1 MNHIL
6 TRIRL
11 VEAVDARIVVAVVHI
26 HVIRCAMIY
35 VKTVASQNVVVN
47 AAIVVE
53 LLVTKVVEK
62 VAVAHVERCA
72 QAQW

>member
-11 VEAVDARIVVAVVHI
+11 VEAVDARIVVAVV

-62 VAVAHVERCA
+62 VAVAHVKRCA

>member
-1 MNHIL
+1 
-6 TRIRL
+6 
-11 VEAVDARIVVAVVHI
+11 
-26 HVIRCAMIY
+26 MIY

-62 VAVAHVERCA
+62 VAVAHVKRCA